1 MEKRNF
7 LGKMAISE
15 VRNLIVKNPTTIKL
29 NDNMDELLK
38 KVNEDL
44 KTCHVYVVDD
54 HNKLIG
60 SVRMNS
66 IVQYLFPMAAVLSAG
81 TTSTTKLNVNLFSV
95 KVADLMKQDP
105 FSVKESTSLS
115 EMAIIM
121 IKEQINELPVV
132 DEDMTLIGQVNVYEI
147 IEAYKTIN
155 KELT

>member
-7 LGKMAISE
+7 LGKMAIRE
-15 VRNLIVKNPTTIKL
+15 VRNLVVKNPTTIKL

-38 KVNEDL
+38 IVNEDL
-44 KTCHVYVVDD
+44 KTRHVYVVDET
-54 HNKLIG
+54 NKLIG

-66 IVQYLFPMAAVLSAG
+66 IVQYLFPMAAVLSSG
-81 TTSTTKLNVNLFSV
+81 ITSTTKLNVNLFSME
-95 KVADLMKQDP
+95 VADLMKTDP

-132 DEDMTLIGQVNVYEI
+132 AADMTLIGQVNVYEI
-147 IEAYKTIN
+147 IEAYKAFIPIN
-155 KELT
+155 E

>member
-15 VRNLIVKNPTTIKL
+15 VRNLIVKKPTTIKL
-29 NDNMDELLK
+29 NANMDELLK

-44 KTCHVYVVDD
+44 KTRHVYVVDD
-54 HNKLIG
+54 DNRLVG

-66 IVQYLFPMAAVLSAG
+66 IVQYLFPMAAVLSSG
-81 TTSTTKLNVNLFSV
+81 VTSTTKLNVNLFSV

-115 EMAIIM
+115 KMAIIM

-155 KELT
+155 KER